1 MEIYF
6 KEARLAF
13 MSQIDGGDSQEP
25 VTVSA
30 HIHTHVCTK
39 MSKRKNSPAFGPTS
53 IFVFPHLPAT
63 LS

>member
-30 HIHTHVCTK
+30 HIHTHVLTRAEVCTY
-39 MSKRKNSPAFGPTS
+39 
-53 IFVFPHLPAT
+53 I
-63 LS
+63 